1 MGAVVHVPVQ
11 GHEGSDFM
19 TTNIPAELRQRR
31 QWVVWKIVHGDGK
44 STKPPLWSSPSSL
57 RKAQP

>member
-1 MGAVVHVPVQ
+1 
-11 GHEGSDFM
+11 M